1 MAKRPSYRFE
11 DSARKESIRSPEQAE
26 ETLQTFLARLDI
38 PGNPEDTSGLLRQYV
53 VDVHLNIEWYV
64 RRLRREKVWQRLFVT
79 GSVLLLPG
87 IPVLIWGLSYLS
99 DTAASWSA
107 TQVTA
112 VLTGVLAIHKSVA
125 AWLDKRQLFGHFW
138 RASAELK
145 ELLYSF
151 ELRWRGKAVAGGA
164 LRPELCEALLDDLAR
179 AREIVREERRGFY
192 ELYKS
197 PSFDVFHKLNEA
209 FTQSQSMTAQFR
221 LPSGEDRVALEQAA
235 AERKKRAEEASR
247 RKLEIE
253 AEIEGLERLLEQQE
267 AALPEAGE
275 RTRGRI
281 EQSIALLYQDMDQA
295 RRNLIKVEAELA
307 SLR

>member
-11 DSARKESIRSPEQAE
+11 DSAREESIRSLEQAE
-26 ETLQTFLARLDI
+26 ETLQVFLARLDI
-38 PGNPEDTSGLLRQYV
+38 PGNPEDAGGLLRQYI

-64 RRLRREKVWQRLFVT
+64 RRLHIEKLWQRLFVT

-87 IPVLIWGLSYLS
+87 IPALIWGLSHFS
-99 DTAASWSA
+99 DSTTTWTA

-151 ELRWRGKAVAGGA
+151 ELKWRGKAVAGGA
-164 LRPELCEALLDDLAR
+164 LRPELCEALVADLTR
-179 AREIVREERRGFY
+179 ARQVVREERQGFY

-209 FTQSQSMTAQFR
+209 FTQSQSMTTQLR
-221 LPSGEDRVALEQAA
+221 LPSTQDRAAREQAE
-235 AERKKRAEEASR
+235 AEQKNLAEDASR
-247 RKLEIE
+247 RKRGLE
-253 AEIEGLERLLEQQE
+253 AELQGLERLLEQQE
-267 AALPEAGE
+267 AALAGADGPS
-275 RTRGRI
+275 RGRI
-281 EQSIALLYQDMDQA
+281 EQSVGLLYQDMDQV

-307 SLR
+307 SLG